1 MAKKSPADLKKE
13 GKELAGVVAALRKKT
28 HNFAMLLGKEGIILE
43 TDLRKPPATLRKN
56 AKAAGGGPKGAMGQM
71 RCKGK
76 IIQLTVEDDE
86 LPDMVLKAAK
96 KHFQERGQG
105 YRFEVMQTIEEDE
118 PDEKE
123 EKAAEEAKSR
133 KKPGSQEA
141 EAPEKKERQGTSDA
155 TSSRRGGAGAPEQAA
170 EAPAQEEASSS
181 EVEEEAQAEDASDDL
196 KTTISKE
203 IGKFS
208 DELAAA
214 AMSANKGIAKK
225 AGVLAE
231 TLAKHVEQGDEGKA
245 QQVLKML
252 KKTAGDAKKAP
263 VEDDPSAAEGIFAKL
278 GDFFD
283 GKVPKPEGQAEEA
296 PEPPK
301 RDPAKTEKINSELEA
316 LTKELDALL
325 A

>member
-13 GKELAGVVAALRKKT
+13 GKELSGVIAALRKKT

-86 LPDMVLKAAK
+86 VPDMVLKAAK

-118 PDEKE
+118 PDAKE
-123 EKAAEEAKSR
+123 EKAAEVAKSR

-181 EVEEEAQAEDASDDL
+181 EVEEEARAEEASDDL
-196 KTTISKE
+196 KTAISKE

-208 DELAAA
+208 DDLAAA

-225 AGVLAE
+225 SGVLVE
-231 TLAKHVEQGDEGKA
+231 TLGKHIEAGEASKA
-245 QQVLKML
+245 EQVLKML
-252 KKTAGDAKKAP
+252 KKTASDAKKA
-263 VEDDPSAAEGIFAKL
+263 DAGHDPAAMEGMFGKLESFFGTKIPRPAPPAGRTPEERAKAKEKRKSKLAELRAKL
-278 GDFFD
+278 
-283 GKVPKPEGQAEEA
+283 AEFA
-296 PEPPK
+296 
-301 RDPAKTEKINSELEA
+301 
-316 LTKELDALL
+316 
-325 A
+325 